1 MLLHILLVLLVHFVT
16 KPASS
21 AHCTTTTTF
30 KTFLKCMTFPT
41 QQASMA
47 WTYHTHNATLDLVFF
62 GNFISPS
69 GWVAWGINPT
79 SAEMTGTRT
88 LIAFPDPNSGQLVLL
103 PYILDQSVKLQKSPL
118 LSQPLDIH
126 LVSSSVVLYGG
137 KMATIH
143 NGAAV
148 QIYATL
154 KLVGNKTRIHI
165 VWNRG
170 LYVQGYSPTI
180 HPTTITDLSS
190 VATIDVQSGISNSGN
205 SYLKTL
211 KTVHGILNAISWG
224 FLLPV
229 GAVLARYL
237 RHMRT
242 LGPIW
247 FYAHVGVQL
256 SAFIIGAVGFG
267 IGIRLGQ
274 LSPGVVY
281 GLHMKLGIAV
291 FCLGSLQTLALLF
304 RPKTTTNF
312 RKYWKSYHHFVGY
325 GCVVIGVLNCF
336 EGFQAMGEERSYS
349 MLAYCLGLSTLVGIC
364 VALEVNGWVVF
375 CRNAQEEKMI
385 REGVLHCDQSQKPG
399 SSGTYSHHSHSQGH
413 G

>member
-30 KTFLKCMTFPT
+30 KTFQKCMTFPT

-47 WTYHTHNATLDLVFF
+47 WTYHTHNATMDLVFF

-88 LIAFPDPNSGQLVLL
+88 LIAFPDPNSGQMVLL
-103 PYILDQSVKLQKSPL
+103 PYILDPSVKLQKSPL

-126 LVSSSVVLYGG
+126 LVSSSVVVYGG

-143 NGAAV
+143 NGATV

-154 KLVGNKTRIHI
+154 KLAGNKTRIHI

-180 HPTTITDLSS
+180 HPTTINDLSS

-211 KTVHGILNAISWG
+211 KIVHDILNAISWG

-247 FYAHVGVQL
+247 FYAHAGETRDSSVLPRIIANSSSAVQ
-256 SAFIIGAVGFG
+256 AKD
-267 IGIRLGQ
+267 
-274 LSPGVVY
+274 Y
-281 GLHMKLGIAV
+281 DKLQEI
-291 FCLGSLQTLALLF
+291 L
-304 RPKTTTNF
+304 
-312 RKYWKSYHHFVGY
+312 
-325 GCVVIGVLNCF
+325 
-336 EGFQAMGEERSYS
+336 EAMGEEWSYS

-364 VALEVNGWVVF
+364 IALEVNGWVVF

-385 REGVLHCDQSQKPG
+385 REGVLRCDQSQKPG
-399 SSGTYSHHSHSQGH
+399 SSGTYSHHSRS
-413 G
+413 